1 MKSPSDRGYAEKS
14 ISSGLGSGIVCA
26 MLGIVDVLELELE
39 LEQSSEAD
47 SMLGGPKGDV

>member
-1 MKSPSDRGYAEKS
+1 MKSPSDRGYEEKS

-26 MLGIVDVLELELE
+26 MLGTVDVLELE

>member
-1 MKSPSDRGYAEKS
+1 MKSPSDCGYEEKS

-39 LEQSSEAD
+39 LSSEAD
-47 SMLGGPKGDV
+47 SMPGGPKGDV

>member
-1 MKSPSDRGYAEKS
+1 MKSPSDRGYEEKS

-26 MLGIVDVLELELE
+26 MPEIVDVLELE

-47 SMLGGPKGDV
+47 IMLGGPKGDV